1 MSETKSAN
9 GSDYRNWDLTAKS
22 EYRFELEANTSL
34 AIRLTSGTA
43 EIYGAEL
50 ALGRLYLFGGE
61 CRPSTEYTSDET
73 PMIPLINIHTALEQM
88 RILAHRALTAN
99 QPKTAKSRP
108 PRVLVLGP
116 ENSGKTSACKI
127 WCNYAIRG
135 RSWCP
140 TLINLDVNDGGWTIP
155 GTMSACPLSS
165 AIPTCTPANPF
176 GATATSAPT
185 ALSSSALLPI
195 VHWFGHT
202 DPKRNQQLVEKL
214 IRALADSVKQKFLQ
228 DHTLNASG
236 FIIDTPAAFST
247 SNAQGDNKHNLIKT
261 CVEAFDINTILI
273 MGHDKLNVELQRIFG
288 NSSGITVLKVPKS
301 GGVVE
306 VDYAY
311 HARVITSQ
319 IRAYF
324 YGTPLYLP
332 PSVNPA
338 TAQLGGE
345 ATTETTLSPFS
356 VTLNANELQ
365 IYRIGSTA
373 LAPSSALP
381 IGATRAIGEIQ
392 PVRVDIESGG
402 ILHSVLALLAPF
414 DSPPSDDMLL
424 RREVSGF
431 LIVTAVDIP
440 RRKLTVLAPSQGSLV
455 GRVALDED
463 FDPPVKAEEIE
474 CSESLLKAGNI
485 DGERVMHAGNSQ
497 PGNQGAGATSSSQT
511 EVLKSMYV
519 TKLLEMIDTV
529 LEYESHLFSP
539 SDITILN
546 GIKRANYFQQY
557 LVSRI
562 VQRKRGK
569 WLRFDQLKESYTP
582 EFCKHAAETDIPK
595 IMANAL
601 LGLSGHPHLEDRAF
615 ILSSEKDVID
625 LTLDSDDD
633 DTHALNH
640 DAPCSS
646 TRDDGTAAFTACSSS
661 VSEPVVLLEDTSVAT
676 PAQLLECLTL
686 VELKLMGKRLK
697 VAPKAKSTREELI
710 NAILRSTSTQT
721 TLPFAIASKSS
732 NSSSKKNIN
741 DWKKLFPFKPP
752 QVSGKA
758 QSVPLQE
765 RRVRD
770 ICGELYGAC
779 FRLLDGVVQALH
791 LVSVVYFRST
801 EQSEA
806 NSIMLSA
813 ILSLS
818 GKRNYPAYEY
828 KRTADVFPTRTDLL
842 RYLEISLLLN
852 EIENILAGVGQPQ
865 GAKFDRQKA
874 SQDVVN
880 IWQNHRDRWNSLVA
894 YLKDKSHRERGL
906 ERFEEGYLLTRL
918 AYKTAECFGTL
929 KEFDMEAKLLE
940 ALLRQTRWR
949 RSKRG
954 RWYDRIAL
962 IYTKYMGGGDANLRK
977 ARDYLLMGLK
987 DDLVS
992 VGSRPM
998 LLRRLQRLEKQLRL
1012 PLDEQYLGERGLKVA
1027 AETWIEG
1034 TRIYIPQTSPSKGA
1048 DTASKMPPST
1058 MDKAIMMHFS
1068 GSPSSSLPI
1077 GSSNQRPKWTGKTI
1091 WAGKEGEVNV
1101 ETLALEYYA
1110 LHDFRGFH
1118 SEGAIVSTLFGL
1130 LFWDILFAP
1139 IPGAFETPYQSAPL
1153 DLVHDSFF
1161 GSREE
1166 IINARLEELRNTS
1179 GAARQIASSVYSRER
1194 EREPWCVG
1202 LRWDLF
1208 ESEEDLIEVIECLGG
1223 HALAAICRL
1232 LAEEYGSRGG
1242 GVPDLFI
1249 WNATEKKC
1257 KFVEVKG
1264 PGDNLSETQKV
1275 WINVLLDACVDV
1287 EVCHVYES
1295 GKMPAHTAKGKN
1307 KAKKTPQ
1314 RRSTS
1319 RKRTPKAPKGKL
1331 GDKDHESDLESDEEV
1346 DELQSSSEDGYGA
1359 TETTNIATL
1368 RNLDTLHCTSKA
1380 AVLPNV
1386 SVGPG
1391 VRDPPMDTSLLAK
1404 DFIGRAPDAD
1414 LNRGLPT
1421 EITGDHSLKDPSMS
1435 SSHAPEANLNAPTPI
1450 SRTNHTHTAL
1460 LRPIT
1465 SMPAPVLPIHQGKL
1479 ILEHTDLAIS
1489 SVTEDAPA
1497 TQETVIPETP
1507 QATQHQPLAGSSNL
1521 ILEESSPLIRTP
1533 EPSPEPHPKVD
1544 PDSKPPLQL
1553 AKLPNSSPQKSHLL
1567 SNKEW
1572 RDMLKTTP
1580 ANKTPKG
1587 KTIMSPIKRSSPVT
1601 EPTPK
1606 RKRRDSIPHTPAR
1619 KSVSTSAITDTTS
1632 ERVPDIS
1639 TDETTRTL
1647 RKRRRTTSGQ
1657 AGVSGNPTDW
1667 EKKWPDVFPQW
1678 VGDLSGNSDP
1688 DYEPSQ

>member
-1 MSETKSAN
+1 MV
-9 GSDYRNWDLTAKS
+9 
-22 EYRFELEANTSL
+22 
-34 AIRLTSGTA
+34 
-43 EIYGAEL
+43 
-50 ALGRLYLFGGE
+50 
-61 CRPSTEYTSDET
+61 
-73 PMIPLINIHTALEQM
+73 PLINIHTAFEQM

-99 QPKTAKSRP
+99 RPETAKSRP

-185 ALSSSALLPI
+185 ALSSSALLPM

-214 IRALADSVKQKFLQ
+214 IRILADSVKQKFLQ

-236 FIIDTPAAFST
+236 LIIDTPAAFST

-261 CVEAFDINTILI
+261 CVEVFDVNTILI
-273 MGHDKLNVELQRIFG
+273 MGHDKLSVELQRIFG

-311 HARVITSQ
+311 HTRVIASQ

-332 PSVNPA
+332 PSMNPA

-356 VTLNANELQ
+356 VTLNASELQ
-365 IYRIGSTA
+365 IYRIGSTV

-381 IGATRAIGEIQ
+381 VGATRAIGEIQ

-414 DSPPSDDMLL
+414 DSSPSDEMLL
-424 RREVSGF
+424 KQEVSGF

-440 RRKLTVLAPSQGSLV
+440 RRKITVLAPSQGSL
-455 GRVALDED
+455 DED
-463 FDPPVKAEEIE
+463 FDPPVKVEEVDS
-474 CSESLLKAGNI
+474 SENLLNAGGIN
-485 DGERVMHAGNSQ
+485 DERVMQAGGSQ
-497 PGNQGAGATSSSQT
+497 PANQGTGATSPSQT
-511 EVLKSMYV
+511 EGLRSMYV
-519 TKLLEMIDTV
+519 SKLLEMIDTV
-529 LEYESHLFSP
+529 LENEAHLFS
-539 SDITILN
+539 SSEITILN

-557 LVSRI
+557 LISRI

-569 WLRFDQLKESYTP
+569 WLRFDQLRESYTP
-582 EFCKHAAETDIPK
+582 EFRKHATEADIPK

-601 LGLSGHPHLEDRAF
+601 LELSGHSRLKEHPPV
-615 ILSSEKDVID
+615 SSDAKVVID
-625 LTLDSDDD
+625 LTLDSDNED
-633 DTHALNH
+633 ANVPNH
-640 DAPCSS
+640 DAPCNS
-646 TRDDGTAAFTACSSS
+646 TRNDGTAALAAYSGS
-661 VSEPVVLLEDTSVAT
+661 VSEPVILLEDTSSAT
-676 PAQLLECLTL
+676 PAQLLECLNL
-686 VELKLMGKRLK
+686 EELKLMGKRLK
-697 VAPKAKSTREELI
+697 IPSKTKSNREELL

-721 TLPFAIASKSS
+721 TLPFAIASKPS
-732 NSSSKKNIN
+732 NSSLKK
-741 DWKKLFPFKPP
+741 DVWKKLFPFKPP
-752 QVSGKA
+752 QVAGKA
-758 QSVPLQE
+758 QSVLLQE
-765 RRVRD
+765 RRIREM
-770 ICGELYGAC
+770 CGELYGAC
-779 FRLLDGVVQALH
+779 FRLLDGVAQALH

-818 GKRNYPAYEY
+818 GKRSYPTYEY

-852 EIENILAGVGQPQ
+852 EIENILVGVGQPR

-874 SQDVVN
+874 CQDVVN
-880 IWQNHRDRWNSLVA
+880 IWETHWDRWNLLVA

-918 AYKTAECFGTL
+918 VYKAAECFGTL
-929 KEFDMEAKLLE
+929 EKFDMEAKLLA

-962 IYTKYMGGGDANLRK
+962 VYTKYMGGGDANLRK
-977 ARDYLLMGLK
+977 ARDYLLMGLN

-992 VGSRPM
+992 IGSRPM
-998 LLRRLQRLEKQLRL
+998 LLRRLQTLEKQLRL
-1012 PLDEQYLGERGLKVA
+1012 PPDEQYLGERGLKVA
-1027 AETWIEG
+1027 VETQIEG
-1034 TRIYIPQTSPSKGA
+1034 ARIYTPQTSPSKG
-1048 DTASKMPPST
+1048 TAATTKMTPST
-1058 MDKAIMMHFS
+1058 MDKAILMHFS
-1068 GSPSSSLPI
+1068 GSPSSSLPM
-1077 GSSNQRPKWTGKTI
+1077 GGGNQRLKWTGKTI

-1110 LHDFRGFH
+1110 LHGFRGFH

-1166 IINARLEELRNTS
+1166 IINARLDELKNTPS
-1179 GAARQIASSVYSRER
+1179 AARQIVASVYSRER

-1208 ESEEDLIEVIECLGG
+1208 ENEEDLIEVVECLGG
-1223 HALAAICRL
+1223 PALAAICRL

-1275 WINVLLDACVDV
+1275 WIDVLLNAGVDV
-1287 EVCHVYES
+1287 EVCRVYEY
-1295 GKMPAHTAKGKN
+1295 GKIPARAAKGKN
-1307 KAKKTPQ
+1307 KTRETPQ

-1319 RKRTPKAPKGKL
+1319 RKRTPKTSKGDL
-1331 GDKDHESDLESDEEV
+1331 EDITHESDPDPDEEV
-1346 DELQSSSEDGYGA
+1346 DELQSSSENEEGT
-1359 TETTNIATL
+1359 TEVRNPTTL
-1368 RNLDTLHCTSKA
+1368 QNLDDLQYTGKA
-1380 AVLPNV
+1380 ATLPNV
-1386 SVGPG
+1386 SVCPG
-1391 VRDPPMDTSLLAK
+1391 IRDPLDISPLRLTK
-1404 DFIGRAPDAD
+1404 DSAQPASNAD
-1414 LNRGLPT
+1414 PSKGLPT
-1421 EITGDHSLKDPSMS
+1421 EIPGGHILKDALISAS
-1435 SSHAPEANLNAPTPI
+1435 DVPEANLGGLTPT
-1450 SRTNHTHTAL
+1450 SRTNHTYTTL

-1465 SMPAPVLPIHQGKL
+1465 SMPAPILPTHPSKL
-1479 ILEHTDLAIS
+1479 VLEHTNLRIS
-1489 SVTEDAPA
+1489 SVTEGAPA

-1507 QATQHQPLAGSSNL
+1507 QATQHQPPAGRSNL
-1521 ILEESSPLIRTP
+1521 ILEENLPLTQIP
-1533 EPSPEPHPKVD
+1533 ELSPELHPKVD
-1544 PDSKPPLQL
+1544 PDSKPALQL
-1553 AKLPNSSPQKSHLL
+1553 AKWPNSSPQKSHLPG
-1567 SNKEW
+1567 NKEW
-1572 RDMLKTTP
+1572 RDMLKMTP
-1580 ANKTPKG
+1580 ANKRPKG
-1587 KTIMSPIKRSSPVT
+1587 KAIASPTKRSPPVT
-1601 EPTPK
+1601 KPTPK
-1606 RKRRDSIPHTPAR
+1606 RKRRDSTPHTPAR
-1619 KSVSTSAITDTTS
+1619 KSASTSAITNTTR
-1632 ERVPDIS
+1632 ERVSDVS
-1639 TDETTRTL
+1639 TGETTRTL
-1647 RKRRRTTSGQ
+1647 RKRRRTTSKR
-1657 AGVSGNPTDW
+1657 AEVSGNPTEW

-1678 VGDLSGNSDP
+1678 VGDLGGSSDL